1 MSTVLGFAV
10 LMLLVV
16 AVLPVPRVRQWLL
29 SASARLGR
37 GVVLACLG
45 ACGTFFADP
54 RAAPEWLTAA
64 LAPLVHC
71 TLGLSLDAGS
81 GLPWLLLAVAAVAV
95 ALPVLMAV
103 ELGLNLAA
111 QTAQVQSL
119 RKEMRQAAAWVDA
132 RLAAIGIV
140 EPPYPPLP
148 SEAAA
153 AVEALRAAGKA
164 EKAEPATGASLVMDY
179 LR

>member
-1 MSTVLGFAV
+1 
-10 LMLLVV
+10 
-16 AVLPVPRVRQWLL
+16 
-29 SASARLGR
+29 
-37 GVVLACLG
+37 
-45 ACGTFFADP
+45 
-54 RAAPEWLTAA
+54 
-64 LAPLVHC
+64 
-71 TLGLSLDAGS
+71 
-81 GLPWLLLAVAAVAV
+81 
-95 ALPVLMAV
+95 VLMAV